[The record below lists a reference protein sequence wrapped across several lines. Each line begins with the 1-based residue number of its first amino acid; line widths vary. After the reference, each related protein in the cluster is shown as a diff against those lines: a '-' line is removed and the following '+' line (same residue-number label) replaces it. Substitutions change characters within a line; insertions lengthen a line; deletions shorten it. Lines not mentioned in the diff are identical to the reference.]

1 MELTKNW
8 DYVKSAEETVNVLKK
23 DSRGKL
29 VLTTSKIRNILSMV
43 SDIYNDARM
52 LPPKEKLNRSILD
65 RLQYL
70 KIRIVYEYGRDAKS
84 DSGVQDFIEKSDLLN
99 LLNQIGD
106 DNQKLQIFCH
116 YMEALVAYH
125 RYCGGSD
132 K

>member
-8 DYVKSAEETVNVLKK
+8 DYVKSAEETVKGLKK
-23 DSRGKL
+23 DSRGNL

-125 RYCGGSD
+125 RYYGGSD